1 MIQQMYVVSA
11 SQKKKNT
18 GEMMCV
24 DEWRNIAGTQR
35 QIVQHV
41 VVLANV
47 HGAVG
52 CVWPITKAHARGPGR

>member
-11 SQKKKNT
+11 SQKTNT
-18 GEMMCV
+18 GEMMYV
-24 DEWRNIAGTQR
+24 DEWRNKAGTQR